1 MYHRNFGLVD
11 GLKFE
16 GIDHDDTQIVKAEVP
31 STVPTKPEHKAG
43 PAAVR
48 YWPLHVLPAL
58 VGSSWAEK
66 QHFNAC
72 CGAIWKWQRGGFW
85 MWLLHAFVSCS
96 LDMIL
101 NALFGTEN
109 FLSFLSARLG
119 GCSRHVR
126 LQIQTRGRRTGGNWD
141 ILPSKPQK

>member
-58 VGSSWAEK
+58 VGSS
-66 QHFNAC
+66 
-72 CGAIWKWQRGGFW
+72 
-85 MWLLHAFVSCS
+85 
-96 LDMIL
+96 
-101 NALFGTEN
+101 
-109 FLSFLSARLG
+109 
-119 GCSRHVR
+119 
-126 LQIQTRGRRTGGNWD
+126 
-141 ILPSKPQK
+141 